1 MGDGRPQLG
10 SRGHGPLT
18 KNNRQ
23 PPPLRVLR
31 GSGAHPAPRR
41 ESAAED
47 PPNGRGTFAL
57 SNPRVL
63 ESVPAK
69 AMSFRRILTLL
80 PWMLL
85 AVELSTAEDIAVP
98 AGESVGKTPASASGE
113 YLFHQW
119 TSDDGLPQNSVVD
132 IAQTTDG
139 HLWLST
145 FGGLARFD
153 GVEFEPFDSIRNPE
167 LSRFHLSLSADRE
180 NGLWMSQAEEVV
192 VLYSHGR
199 FRRLTSQD
207 GLPGG
212 QGSRV
217 AVGPDGTVWA
227 GLPDGRL
234 FRREAGRFVE
244 FAGPPRAGW
253 GSLWQLSFDT
263 EGRIWTEQG
272 GQYAFL
278 ENGRWNPVPGTGSGL
293 TTSAMMPMDAG
304 ELLIQ
309 SASQPDWLLRS
320 HSGRLVPE
328 VRLPVPSP
336 QSLSLF
342 RQRDG
347 TLWALNLGP
356 LWRRAV
362 GEDWKQVGESTAL
375 ASNSHRRLFEDREG
389 SLWIGTDGAGL
400 FRLRRRAIRAVGTAE
415 GLTRPVVLSV
425 AVRTDGEVVTAVH
438 GRGVQRFDGTRFRQ
452 DSRPPAFDANQLA
465 WSVWPRSDGGIWVG
479 TYGLGLFHLPVS
491 GAPETF
497 LPSATP
503 GLIGGPIAVLSGDVG
518 GGLWIGGDEGLSRR
532 DPDGSFRRW
541 GQAEGLLDVEIGA
554 VVGDGLGGAW
564 VGTEKGLNHVTATGV
579 RTYRRTDGLAH
590 DIVRSLFLEAN
601 GTLWIGGG
609 GLTRFRNGKFRPIGG
624 NDGLPAPTIKSLLA
638 DDLGYLWWGTA
649 RGLYRCPLSELE
661 DLCEGR
667 RGSISP
673 TRFHRADGMPSNEC
687 SGAQPASWKGPD
699 GRLWFATLNGLAVV
713 DPGRL
718 PRNPMPPPVVIRSVE
733 VDGRSFAVESGRV
746 EIPPG
751 PLVTEFRYTALSF
764 VAPEGNRF
772 RCQLEGLED
781 ADREMGTAR
790 AVAYTRLAPGE
801 YTLKV
806 TAANSDGVWN
816 TTGARLSVVVLPF
829 LWQTLP
835 FRVAAVVLSV
845 GTLAGM
851 VRWLSQRRLLLKVA
865 RLERDHA
872 VNRERARIARNMHD
886 DVGAS
891 LTQIGLLS
899 ELARRQ
905 ISDRA
910 ATESRLHELGELS
923 REVVRNLDAMVWTVD
938 PEHDTLAS
946 LVEYLAGF
954 AQDYVRS
961 ARLSFR
967 LDLPPRL
974 PESPIPAAARHHV
987 LLLLKEAMNNALKH
1001 ARATEVTLRAEVLD
1015 SSMRLE
1021 IRDNGQG
1028 FDTAL
1033 AGRFNDGLENMR
1045 ERARLAG
1052 GECVIRSTP
1061 GSGTLVS
1068 LDLPLSPT

>member
-1 MGDGRPQLG
+1 MDEAV
-10 SRGHGPLT
+10 SRCRT
-18 KNNRQ
+18 RDS
-23 PPPLRVLR
+23 LRAYPEAMPYLR
-31 GSGAHPAPRR
+31 IP
-41 ESAAED
+41 
-47 PPNGRGTFAL
+47 T
-57 SNPRVL
+57 V
-63 ESVPAK
+63 VPA
-69 AMSFRRILTLL
+69 
-80 PWMLL
+80 MLL
-85 AVELSTAEDIAVP
+85 AVELSAAETA
-98 AGESVGKTPASASGE
+98 AGPRGDTARKAPASASGE
-113 YLFHQW
+113 YLFQQW
-119 TSDDGLPQNSVVD
+119 TSDDGLPQNSVLD

-145 FGGLARFD
+145 FGGVARFD
-153 GVEFEPFDSIRNPE
+153 GVEFESFDSVGNPE
-167 LSRFHLSLSADRE
+167 LARFHLSLSADPD
-180 NGLWMSQAEEVV
+180 NGLWLSQAEDVV
-192 VLYSHGR
+192 VHHSRGG
-199 FRRLTSQD
+199 FRRLTAQD
-207 GLPGG
+207 GLPEGR
-212 QGSRV
+212 GSRV
-217 AVGPDGTVWA
+217 AVGPDGTIWA

-253 GSLWQLSFDT
+253 GRLWQLSFDS

-272 GQYAFL
+272 GEYAFL
-278 ENGRWNPVPGTGSGL
+278 EKGRWVPVAGTGNGL
-293 TTSAMMPMDAG
+293 TASAMTPVDG
-304 ELLIQ
+304 GGLLIQ
-309 SASQPDWLLRS
+309 SASAPDWLLRYQ
-320 HSGRLVPE
+320 SGRLVPE

-347 TLWALNLGP
+347 TIWALNLGP
-356 LWRRAV
+356 LWRRAA
-362 GEDWKQVGESTAL
+362 GEEWKQVGEATAL
-375 ASNSHRRLFEDREG
+375 AGNSHRRLFEDREG
-389 SLWIGTDGAGL
+389 NLWIGTDGGGL
-400 FRLRRRAIRAVGTAE
+400 FRLRRRAVRAVGTEE

-425 AVRTDGEVVTAVH
+425 AVGADGEVLTAVH

-465 WSVWPRSDGGIWVG
+465 WSVWPRADGGIWVG
-479 TYGLGLFHLPVS
+479 TYGLGLFHLPAS

-497 LPSATP
+497 LAQETP
-503 GLIGGPIAVLSGDVG
+503 GLIGGPISVLSGDSKA
-518 GGLWIGGDEGLSRR
+518 GLWIGGDEGLSLRS
-532 DPDGSFRRW
+532 PDGGFRRW
-541 GQAEGLLDVEIGA
+541 GRTEGLLDVEVGA
-554 VVGDGLGGAW
+554 VVGDGSGGAW
-564 VGTEKGLNHVTATGV
+564 VGTEKGLNHVTGTGV
-579 RTYRRTDGLAH
+579 RTYRRGDGLAH
-590 DIVRSLFLEAN
+590 DIVRSLFLETN

-609 GLTRFRNGKFRPIGG
+609 GLTRLKEGKFRAISAK
-624 NDGLPAPTIKSLLA
+624 DGLPSPTIKSLLA
-638 DDLGYLWWGTA
+638 DDLGSLWWGTA

-733 VDGRSFAVESGRV
+733 VDGRSVAVESGRV
-746 EIPPG
+746 EIAPG

-781 ADREMGTAR
+781 ADREMGTTR
-790 AVAYTRLAPGE
+790 TVAYTRLAPGE

-835 FRVAAVVLSV
+835 FRVAAAVLSV

-865 RLERDHA
+865 HLERDHA

-905 ISDRA
+905 ISDRG

-938 PEHDTLAS
+938 PEHDSLAS

-961 ARLSFR
+961 AGLTFR

-974 PESPIPAAARHHV
+974 PEAPIPAAARHHV
-987 LLLLKEAMNNALKH
+987 LLLLKEALNNALKH

-1015 SSMRLE
+1015 SLMRLE